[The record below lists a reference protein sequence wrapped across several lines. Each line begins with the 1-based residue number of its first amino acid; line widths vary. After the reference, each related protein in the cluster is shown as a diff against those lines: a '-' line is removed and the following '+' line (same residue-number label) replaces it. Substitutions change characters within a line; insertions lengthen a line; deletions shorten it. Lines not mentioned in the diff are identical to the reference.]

1 MSAADRAAALVT
13 AARAACG
20 CDGRMAIRSLS
31 DAIRAIAGSCD
42 LPDIELAHAIGQ
54 LQAARL
60 QWVAARAGGVRPFD
74 MTTSDDIDT
83 APYRRVE
90 EG

>member
-1 MSAADRAAALVT
+1 MRRSDLVAALVA
-13 AARAACG
+13 AAREVCG
-20 CDGRMAIRSLS
+20 S
-31 DAIRAIAGSCD
+31 DARLAICVLTDAARAIAGTCEA
-42 LPDIELAHAIGQ
+42 PEVELAHAIGK

-60 QWVAARAGGVRPFD
+60 QWIAAAAGGVRPFD
-74 MTTSDDIDT
+74 GAVADEIDT

>member
-13 AARAACG
+13 AARASCG
-20 CDGRMAIRSLS
+20 CDGRLAIRSLS
-31 DAIRAIAGSCD
+31 DAIRAIAGACD

-60 QWVAARAGGVRPFD
+60 QWVAAGAVRPFD